1 MTQAK
6 IQLRGVSKTF
16 NRGTVTALDNIDLAI
31 HQNEVFCIVGPS
43 GCGKTTL
50 LRLLNG
56 LIQVTAGTVTIDGRD
71 ADEAVDE
78 TAMVFQHF
86 GLFPWKTVYENV
98 AYGLRIRRRPKDEI
112 DEQVRRYIGMTGLK
126 GFEQVYP
133 HQLSGGMRQRVG
145 LARALAVHSNI
156 LLMDEPFAALDAQTR
171 EFLQD
176 ELAGIWAVE
185 QKTVVFITHS
195 IDEAVF
201 LGDRVAIMTPRPGR
215 IKEILTVDLPRPRDM
230 IASKSDPRYME
241 LRNHIWTQLKG
252 GEQGGNGAIAAAGG
266 ET

>member
-6 IQLRGVSKTF
+6 IQLRGVSKSF
-16 NRGTVTALDNIDLAI
+16 NRGTVTALDKIDLDI

-56 LIQVTAGTVTIDGRD
+56 LIQVTEGSVMIDGRD
-71 ADEAVDE
+71 ADEAVGE

-98 AYGLRIRRRPKDEI
+98 AYGLRLRRRPKDEI
-112 DEQVRRYIGMTGLK
+112 DEQARRYIGMTGLK
-126 GFEQVYP
+126 GFEYVYP
-133 HQLSGGMRQRVG
+133 HQLSGGMRQRAG

-215 IKEILTVDLPRPRDM
+215 VKEILKVDLPRPRDM

-241 LRNHIWTQLKG
+241 LRNYIWTQLKEDG
-252 GEQGGNGAIAAAGG
+252 QGGNGAVAAAGG
-266 ET
+266 ER